1 MIITRTPFRISFFG
15 GGTDFPDWYHKNNGA
30 VLSTTI
36 NRYCY
41 ISCRRLPNFHDA
53 KHRIVYSII
62 ENVKDLNDIKHPSV
76 REVTKWSGIKHG
88 LEIHH
93 DGDLPARS
101 GLGSSSS
108 FTVGLI
114 NALMALKEQRI
125 SKLNLAKQAI
135 HLEQNVI
142 KENVGSQDQIAAAY
156 GGFNLIEFKKN
167 GSFEVQPL
175 ILKQLKQEYLNK
187 NLMLFYTGVSRI
199 SSEIAYETVKNLK
212 KKEKLFFKLYDLLWE
227 GLKIIENESQ
237 NDIDDFGKLLHESW
251 RYKKETSSK
260 VTNTLIDDIYDTAIK
275 NGALGGKIL
284 GSGGGGFILLYVP
297 IEKQENIK
305 SLFKNLTHVPFK
317 FDYSGSKVV
326 VYEPKGF

>member
-15 GGTDFPDWYHKNNGA
+15 GGTDFPDWYKENNGA

-41 ISCRRLPNFHDA
+41 ISCRRLPNFHDC
-53 KHRIVYSII
+53 KHRIVYSVI
-62 ENVKDLNDIKHPSV
+62 ENVKKLDEIKHPSV
-76 REVTKWSGIKHG
+76 REVTKWSGIEYG

-114 NALMALKEQRI
+114 NALMALQEKRI
-125 SKLNLAKQAI
+125 SKNNLAKEAI
-135 HLEQNVI
+135 YIEQKLI

-167 GSFEVQPL
+167 DTFDVQPL
-175 ILKQLKQEYLNK
+175 ILPQKKKKHLN
-187 NLMLFYTGVSRI
+187 NHLMLFYTGQSRI
-199 SSEIAYETVKNLK
+199 SSEIALSTIQNLRK
-212 KKEKLFFKLYDLLWE
+212 KQKIFYKLYDLLWD
-227 GLKIIENESQ
+227 GLKVIESNGD
-237 NDIDDFGKLLHESW
+237 DINDFGRLLNETW
-251 RYKKETSSK
+251 KYKKEISNQVS
-260 VTNTLIDDIYDTAIK
+260 NTMIDEIYEIAMK

-284 GSGGGGFILLYVP
+284 GAGGGGFILFFVPQERQEKIRNIFSHLTYVP
-297 IEKQENIK
+297 
-305 SLFKNLTHVPFK
+305 
-317 FDYSGSKVV
+317 FDFEESGSKVV
-326 VYEPKGF
+326 VYEPNGL